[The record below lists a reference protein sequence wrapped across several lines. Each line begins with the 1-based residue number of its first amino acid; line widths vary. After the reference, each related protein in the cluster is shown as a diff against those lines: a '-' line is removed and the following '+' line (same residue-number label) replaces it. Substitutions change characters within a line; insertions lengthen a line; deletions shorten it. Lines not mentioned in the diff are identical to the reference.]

1 MTQASSSEV
10 FITTIDAARLSTV
23 RWGLMRAMF
32 PRFVEEMELGR
43 YVRSLLGSGRVAAVR
58 IEPHR
63 QPNGRISEHE
73 FDIYGLT

>member
-1 MTQASSSEV
+1 VTQTSSSEL
-10 FITTIDAARLSTV
+10 FITTIDAASLSTI

-43 YVRSLLGSGRVAAVR
+43 YVRSLLSSGRAATVR

-63 QPNGRISEHE
+63 QANGLISEHE
-73 FDIYGLT
+73 FDIYGLA